1 MKWVSHRRFWLNDF
15 DCFSVT
21 FSCCCCCC
29 FEEIIEFYLYMYF
42 LPKVRFDP
50 VKMLIIRDDN
60 HFADSRYHYYGSAKT
75 CCPNNGAQC
84 KHTWFMINLSD
95 TGLRLKK
102 QARWVTTGRTQ
113 IAKSVPIEKDGM
125 YFVSCKGSCGECR
138 LSDDLSLSIIGCWK
152 KKLSRD
158 IYVHEHY
165 ISCKSSIQHS

>member
-21 FSCCCCCC
+21 FSCCRCC

-60 HFADSRYHYYGSAKT
+60 HFANSRNHYYGSAKT
-75 CCPNNGAQC
+75 CCPNNGAPRC
-84 KHTWFMINLSD
+84 KYTWFMINLSD

-113 IAKSVPIEKDGM
+113 IAKSVPNEKDGI

-152 KKLSRD
+152 
-158 IYVHEHY
+158 
-165 ISCKSSIQHS
+165 